1 MPYGCDTQVANR
13 RPKTTR
19 TEATK
24 LNFPS
29 KAITP
34 QLKFCPNL
42 FSCVAVV
49 VEGNYALSP
58 YVLEW
63 TERAVLENES

>member
-1 MPYGCDTQVANR
+1 MRHPSGQSKTENNAYGGDQI
-13 RPKTTR
+13 K
-19 TEATK
+19 
-24 LNFPS
+24 FPS

-42 FSCVAVV
+42 FSCVAVGL
-49 VEGNYALSP
+49 EGNYALSP